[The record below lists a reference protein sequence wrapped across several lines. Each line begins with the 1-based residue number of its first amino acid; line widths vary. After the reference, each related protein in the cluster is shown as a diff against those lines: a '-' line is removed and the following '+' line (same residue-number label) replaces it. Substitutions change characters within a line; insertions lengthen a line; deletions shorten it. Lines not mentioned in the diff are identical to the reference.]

1 MTQDHIN
8 CMLKLQIAINALLE
22 LRKEATSGSLEMCT
36 IDAALSNI
44 GVEKQFVNGTPGYLY
59 KFPTE
64 TVAKNLISGLA
75 KIC

>member
-36 IDAALSNI
+36 IDAALGNI
-44 GVEKQFVNGTPGYLY
+44 GVEKQFVNETPGYLY
-59 KFPTE
+59 QFPTE
-64 TVAKNLISGLA
+64 TVAKNLL
-75 KIC
+75 KK